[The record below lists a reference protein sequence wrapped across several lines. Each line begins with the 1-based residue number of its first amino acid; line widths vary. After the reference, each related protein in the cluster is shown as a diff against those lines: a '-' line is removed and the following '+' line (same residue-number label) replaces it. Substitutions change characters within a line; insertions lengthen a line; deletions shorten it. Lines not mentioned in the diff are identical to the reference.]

1 MLRVKIQVLC
11 SGPGSI
17 FLLTRLDR
25 HNPLDLTTPRIV
37 LPTGLAFNAGP
48 FYPAIHRPCLNPA
61 SRVRELP
68 IRLKHPGTNRYRPTN
83 AAIDGDRKAS
93 LISDVYASSLG
104 IFRTIQPGDGADVER
119 VMLRFQLVNLHK
131 GVGQH
136 SIDFSL
142 AFDIVD
148 VGKLQEYQ
156 PVSKASPFQIH
167 IVLSSE
173 FLFCSYIRDFNDRL
187 NIQSLVIELFPEYC
201 LRFPPLNP
209 VAVTAS

>member
-1 MLRVKIQVLC
+1 
-11 SGPGSI
+11 
-17 FLLTRLDR
+17 
-25 HNPLDLTTPRIV
+25 
-37 LPTGLAFNAGP
+37 
-48 FYPAIHRPCLNPA
+48 
-61 SRVRELP
+61 
-68 IRLKHPGTNRYRPTN
+68 
-83 AAIDGDRKAS
+83 
-93 LISDVYASSLG
+93 
-104 IFRTIQPGDGADVER
+104 
-119 VMLRFQLVNLHK
+119 MLRFQLVNFHK

-156 PVSKASPFQIH
+156 PISKASPFQIH